1 MSSPSWQYR
10 LQVAIALVLAATC
23 AHLALAWTATG
34 VPVLNPAGDVQIV
47 LALALGPIFG
57 TSLPAGVALA
67 PLPIYLAVLAALLGA
82 AALAWWGVLRL
93 AHRGHPARPAK
104 DKGLMTGKHRRRQN
118 ARDGSLPHPFAFLGR
133 KPFHATVEDSFCVVA
148 SSGAGKTMRFVV
160 QMVARAAGA
169 CVTTSTRLDVFL
181 LTAWIRGR
189 VGRALTFAPEYRS
202 LLPWK
207 WRVHWDI
214 VAGCEKPAVAME
226 RADAIANAMPLSGD
240 SKNSGFF
247 KESAALILRCMMHA
261 AALGMPGSS
270 KKYTFRDVI
279 DWMQNLADSTP
290 YTILREHP
298 NANHRWHG
306 ELSTFARGDAVE
318 TRNNIQQ
325 TVTILLKALA
335 IDEILDAVCPADD
348 VIMLNLEEFIASTDT
363 LYLMSKK
370 KGLAAP
376 VITALVESLQ
386 SAAMDAGEQKPLEP
400 VLTIVLDELANV
412 CPLPSAPSL
421 MTDGRGHGIQVAA
434 ILQGRRQCEQRFGAE
449 GADTIIRL
457 SSCLLFFGGSRDYD
471 FLRELSNLADKREI
485 TRESTTNG
493 PSGTSTSASKQ
504 EQDVFTVGFLHSLGD
519 GMAVMFYRNLP
530 AAIVRLPAWWESDDA
545 ADYEASQ
552 QHTRDALGLAA

>member
-1 MSSPSWQYR
+1 MSSYTWKFR
-10 LQVAIALVLAATC
+10 LQVGIALALAAVG
-23 AHLALAWTATG
+23 AHLALAITASG
-34 VPVLNPAGDVQIV
+34 VPLFDPSNDVWILLAVVLGSHFGAAVPADVV
-47 LALALGPIFG
+47 
-57 TSLPAGVALA
+57 LA
-67 PLPIYLAVLAALLGA
+67 PLPLYLTVFAVFLAAFAVL
-82 AALAWWGVLRL
+82 WWLIVRA
-93 AHRGHPARPAK
+93 AHRGRPARPAK
-104 DKGLMTGKHRRRQN
+104 DQGLMTGRHRRKQN
-118 ARDGSLPHPFAFLGR
+118 ARDLSLPHPFAFVGR
-133 KPFHATVEDSFCVVA
+133 KPFHATSEDSFCVVA
-148 SSGAGKTMRFVV
+148 SSGAGKTTRFVV
-160 QMVARAAGA
+160 QMVARASGA

-189 VGRALTFAPEYRS
+189 VGRALTFGPEYRT
-202 LLPWK
+202 LLPWR

-247 KESAALILRCMMHA
+247 KESASLILRCMMHA
-261 AALGMPGSS
+261 AALGMPGSD

-279 DWMQNLADSTP
+279 DWMQDLSNNTP
-290 YTILREHP
+290 FTILREHP
-298 NANHRWHG
+298 QANHRWFG
-306 ELSTFARGDAVE
+306 DLKTFARGEAVE
-318 TRNNIQQ
+318 TRNNMQQ
-325 TVTILLKALA
+325 TITILLKALA
-335 IDEILDAVCPADD
+335 IDEILDAVCPAEG
-348 VIMLNLEEFIASTDT
+348 VIMLDLEQFVGSTDT

-386 SAAMDAGEQKPLEP
+386 SVAMDAGEQKPLDP

-434 ILQGRRQCEQRFGAE
+434 ILQGRKQCEQRFGTE

-493 PSGTSTSASKQ
+493 PNGTSTSASTQ
-504 EQDVFTVGFLHSLGD
+504 EQDVFTVGRLHALED

-530 AAIVRLPAWWESDDA
+530 AAVVRLPAWWEGNDA

-552 QHTRDALGLAA
+552 AHTRDQLGLAA

>member
-1 MSSPSWQYR
+1 MSSETRTTVEMTIGALLIAAS
-10 LQVAIALVLAATC
+10 AHIALVT
-23 AHLALAWTATG
+23 TGSG
-34 VPVLNPAGDVQIV
+34 VPITNPVRSLFVLLTLLIGRPLPDGVT
-47 LALALGPIFG
+47 LGPA
-57 TSLPAGVALA
+57 PAFLTVFVVCL
-67 PLPIYLAVLAALLGA
+67 IVFALLWWGA
-82 AALAWWGVLRL
+82 AVGMRRL
-93 AHRGHPARPAK
+93 QPAQSP
-104 DKGLMTGKHRRRQN
+104 DDHGLMTAQHRRKQN
-118 ARDGSLPHPFAFLGR
+118 ARDNTLPHPFAFIGR
-133 KPFHATVEDSFCVVA
+133 KPFHANSEDSFTVVA

-189 VGRALTFAPEYRS
+189 VGRALTFAPEYRT

-247 KESAALILRCMMHA
+247 KESASLILRCMMHA
-261 AALGMPGSS
+261 AALGMPGGD

-279 DWMQNLADSTP
+279 DWMQDLTNNTP

-298 NANHRWHG
+298 KANHRWFND
-306 ELSTFARGDAVE
+306 LKTFARGDAVE

-325 TVTILLKALA
+325 TITILLKALA

-348 VIMLNLEEFIASTDT
+348 VLMLDLEQFIASTDT

-386 SAAMDAGEQKPLEP
+386 SAAMDAGEQKPLSP

-434 ILQGRRQCEQRFGAE
+434 ILQGRKQCEQRFGTE
-449 GADTIIRL
+449 GADIILRL
-457 SSCLLFFGGSRDYD
+457 SSCLILFGGSRDYD
-471 FLRELSNLADKREI
+471 FLRELSNLADKREV
-485 TRESTTNG
+485 TRESTTDG
-493 PSGTSTSASKQ
+493 PSGTSTSASTQ
-504 EQDVFTVGFLHSLGD
+504 ETDVFTVGRLHALGE
-519 GMAVMFYRNLP
+519 GMAIMFYRNLP
-530 AAIVRLPAWWESDDA
+530 AVIVRLPAWWESDEA
-545 ADYEASQ
+545 GDYEKSKN
-552 QHTRDALGLAA
+552 HTRDELGLAA